1 MPDTQVKIVM
11 VYLVVLAAVALS
23 AVFVL
28 SAIDSPAT
36 QGVTSRMVLAG
47 GGLWSG

>member
-36 QGVTSRMVLAG
+36 QGVASRMVLAG